1 MTCGHALATFHAHRK
16 RMRRSYG
23 VGATRAALAGTC
35 CRGRRG
41 ATIGTAAGVGVSVAD
56 REERPDVPR
65 GRMGEGVPR
74 GRSGPTAR
82 MVLVAAEVTVAAA
95 RAGVRHV
102 FPSVASSVAVVFQE
116 RRVFSGQVLRW
127 ACSNRAGS
135 TCHTTG
141 TDPL

>member
-1 MTCGHALATFHAHRK
+1 
-16 RMRRSYG
+16 MRRSYG

-82 MVLVAAEVTVAAA
+82 VLLVATEVAVTAA
-95 RAGVRHV
+95 RAGV
-102 FPSVASSVAVVFQE
+102 PYC
-116 RRVFSGQVLRW
+116 GVLRCSRLPRASRFLW
-127 ACSNRAGS
+127 AGPSMGLFQSSGFDLSHDWHRPSLAIGKDS
-135 TCHTTG
+135 VMLLKT
-141 TDPL
+141 